1 MTNIHNVEKTPKFE
15 VQPKKQREQENTKNN
30 DEQFRFEF

>member
-1 MTNIHNVEKTPKFE
+1 MTNIQNVEKTPKFE